1 MSDHAGSARLF
12 AMKEETQLIFKAL
25 SHPQRL
31 LATVYLG
38 RKARTNDELVRLLK
52 TSVGNVHAHILQLR
66 DRNLIDTQRYGK
78 QVKHTLNH
86 EVLRNALRE
95 LAKEARVEL

>member
-1 MSDHAGSARLF
+1 MFDHAESARLL

-38 RKARTNDELVRLLK
+38 RKARNDELVRLLK

-86 EVLRNALRE
+86 GVLRNALRE